1 MAADG
6 DREYRRT
13 WWSWALY
20 DVANSAFYLVIV
32 AAVFPI
38 FYQELFVQSK
48 GPVDEGTA
56 KILRIQGASRLAFTA
71 MVAMTVVALLGPIL
85 GTIADR
91 TAAKKRLLAVFAGLG
106 VVASGLMWFIPPG
119 GVAFASVLYALG
131 TIGVAG
137 SIVFYD
143 ALLPGVAREGDLDRI
158 SAIGYA
164 AGYLGSVLLMIF
176 DFLMIQNPSWF
187 GLPDKG
193 IAVRLSF
200 VSVAVWWAAFTI
212 PLLRR
217 VPEPPVA
224 ASGPGGNILAA
235 AFRRLSRTLREV
247 RRYRQ
252 LAIFLAAYWIYSDGI
267 GTVIK
272 MATAFGNSLGIG
284 TADMMLA
291 LIITQVVGVPCAMA
305 FGLMARRTGTRAGI
319 FIGLAVYAV
328 TCGLAAFM
336 SKTWHFYAVA
346 VAVGLVQGGTQAL
359 SRSLFASMT
368 PRERSAEFF
377 GFFSTVEKFAGI
389 LGPLV
394 LGLLWSEGGDPRRG
408 ILVIAAFFV
417 LGGIILWKVDP
428 AEGRRAAEESPQPQA

>member
-6 DREYRRT
+6 ENAYRRT

-38 FYQELFVQSK
+38 FYQELFVPD
-48 GPVDEGTA
+48 GVTDEAIKAT
-56 KILRIQGASRLAFTA
+56 LRTRAASRLAFTA
-71 MVAMTVVALLGPIL
+71 GAAMAVVALLGPVL

-91 TAAKKRLLAVFAGLG
+91 TAAKKRFLAAFAGLG
-106 VVASGLMWFIPPG
+106 VVASGLMGFIPPG
-119 GVAFASVLYALG
+119 GTVFASILYALG

-143 ALLPGVAREGDLDRI
+143 ALLPGVAREGDLDRL
-158 SAIGYA
+158 SSIGYA

-176 DFLMIQNPSWF
+176 DFVMIRNPSWF

-193 IAVRLSF
+193 AAARLSF

-217 VPEPPVA
+217 VPEPPA
-224 ASGPGGNILAA
+224 APPGEEGNVLAA
-235 AFRRLSRTLREV
+235 AFRRLGRTFREV

-252 LAIFLAAYWIYSDGI
+252 LAVFLAAYWIYSDGI
-267 GTVIK
+267 GTIIK

-284 TADMMLA
+284 TGDMMLA
-291 LIITQVVGVPCAMA
+291 LILTQLVGVPCAMA
-305 FGLMARRTGTRAGI
+305 FGRLARRTGAKAGI
-319 FIGLAVYAV
+319 FAGLAVYALS
-328 TCGLAAFM
+328 CGLAAFM
-336 SKTWHFYAVA
+336 SRTWHFYAVA

-368 PRERSAEFF
+368 PRARSAEFF

-389 LGPLV
+389 LGPLL
-394 LGLLWSEGGDPRRG
+394 LGLLWREGGDPRRG
-408 ILVIAAFFV
+408 ILAIAGFFV
-417 LGGIILWKVDP
+417 LGGLILWKVDP
-428 AEGRRAAEESPQPQA
+428 AEGQRAAAGGA